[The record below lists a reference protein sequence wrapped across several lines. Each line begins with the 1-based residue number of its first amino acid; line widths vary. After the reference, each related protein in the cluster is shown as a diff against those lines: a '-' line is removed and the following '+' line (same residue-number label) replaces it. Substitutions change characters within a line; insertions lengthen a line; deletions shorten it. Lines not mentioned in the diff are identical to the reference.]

1 MSEQLST
8 QPQAIHTEIAGREI
22 AIVKASNG
30 QQRYY
35 EVDAEGNKTRMS
47 NQEFG
52 AIAKTEENAQDTALF
67 GRINEAIDNGSLNEF
82 SAGPDYREA
91 TGLSREQ
98 VMARGHKGYKE
109 VVEAAKDHKAAQETA
124 AATKQAE
131 RAARRERLEGL
142 LAAQAL
148 RNADKARIAD
158 FHASNRERAQKW
170 RKEADALKDARSP
183 KTSALRDRLKT
194 MSYKEKLE
202 LGGEQG
208 IARLQQAAEKADEK
222 HAAEEVRYHH
232 VHKPSQKS
240 LESQAATV
248 AAIKE
253 FNRGNPAK
261 VERSQRGVN
270 EFYPAKVKLK
280 ELDVALKGLKANA
293 IDKLK
298 PEISKEK
305 HISVVFGSAEKRLKG
320 EDITL
325 IDEQQGL
332 YGVFDGMGSGPN
344 AKLAAQTVS
353 NAIHTAFE
361 ITEKDLGKP
370 TTVQEAIDNMKIG
383 FQFARQKWAEKNNRT
398 DATTAAVMQ
407 TVEVDGKTYAVVGA
421 AGDSRIIRLRDG
433 QLMDLTP
440 EQCEPERRNYLTNC
454 IADMHSGEDDF
465 FEAYEIEPGDKI
477 LLCTDGITGDFE
489 RDWLSSEEM
498 RRAFSQASPDESAK
512 MFVEL
517 SKKVDDKSAI
527 VVFFGEGDITQS
539 ADELGLNEEGVLDL
553 DEEQTPPQDAGQSP
567 VAVQPAP
574 VPAVRPIHRPATR
587 PNTQP
592 RRRGF
597 RGFVAA
603 GVAAIAA
610 LGVWAGFTNNSGE
623 SMAAATGISQLKDR
637 PNAPEKADKSHE
649 LSPETIA
656 AAQKQAAKLK
666 AEAELYKNQTEVT
679 GASGE
684 TATTKPL
691 ERGSNPWDE
700 SRKMLEAYGLPTTE
714 ANIDA
719 VDKAIQKRMGQID
732 YTRMSVGMQ
741 VPWFGED
748 RVRQILGD
756 YDNTTPGK

>member
-8 QPQAIHTEIAGREI
+8 QPPAIHTEIAGREI
-22 AIVKASNG
+22 AIVEASNG
-30 QQRYY
+30 RPRYY
-35 EVDAEGNKTRMS
+35 EVDDKGNKTRIK
-47 NQEFG
+47 NQEFRDL
-52 AIAKTEENAQDTALF
+52 ATAEEHTQDAALF
-67 GRINEAIDNGSLNEF
+67 DRINEAVDSGDLNDF
-82 SAGPDYREA
+82 SAGPDYRKV

-98 VMARGHKGYKE
+98 AMSRGYDGYRSL
-109 VVEAAKDHKAAQETA
+109 VSAAIDSVTD
-124 AATKQAE
+124 TSS
-131 RAARRERLEGL
+131 LE
-142 LAAQAL
+142 
-148 RNADKARIAD
+148 KRIA
-158 FHASNRERAQKW
+158 R
-170 RKEADALKDARSP
+170 
-183 KTSALRDRLKT
+183 
-194 MSYKEKLE
+194 MSYKEKMD
-202 LGGEQG
+202 LGGERG
-208 IARLQQAAEKADEK
+208 LDILRKAAAESDQKNADAKTKE
-222 HAAEEVRYHH
+222 AEGREVRYHH

-261 VERSQRGVN
+261 VERSQQGVN
-270 EFYPAKVKLK
+270 EFYPAKVKLT
-280 ELDVALKGLKANA
+280 ELDVALKGLKANK

-305 HISVVFGSAEKRLKG
+305 HISVVFGSAEKPLKG

-353 NAIHTAFE
+353 NAIHTAFK

-370 TTVQEAIDNMKIG
+370 TTVQEAIDNMKIA
-383 FQFARQKWAEKNNRT
+383 FQFARQKWAEKNNRS

-440 EQCEPERRNYLTNC
+440 EQCETERRNTLTNC
-454 IADMHSGEDDF
+454 IADMYSGEDDF
-465 FEAYEIEPGDKI
+465 FEAYEIESGDKI
-477 LLCTDGITGDFE
+477 LLCSDGITGDFE

-517 SKKVDDKSAI
+517 SKKIDDKSAI

-539 ADELGLNEEGVLDL
+539 ADELVLNKDGVLDL
-553 DEEQTPPQDAGQSP
+553 DGVERAQDATQGP
-567 VAVQPAP
+567 VAEEPASP
-574 VPAVRPIHRPATR
+574 PAVRPIHRPATR
-587 PNTQP
+587 PNTLP
-592 RRRGF
+592 RRRGV
-597 RGFVAA
+597 RGLIAA
-603 GVAAIAA
+603 GVATIAA
-610 LGVWAGFTNNSGE
+610 LGVWAGFSNHSGE
-623 SMAAATGISQLKDR
+623 SMAAATDISQPKDGSGV
-637 PNAPEKADKSHE
+637 ADKSGKGHE

-656 AAQKQAAKLK
+656 AARKQAAKLK
-666 AEAELYKNQTEVT
+666 AEAEFYKNHTEVT

-684 TATTKPL
+684 TATTIPL

-700 SRKMLEAYGLPTTE
+700 ARKMLESYDLPTTD